1 MKIGELARLTG
12 LSIDTL
18 RWYEKIDLLP
28 RTPRD
33 AGGRRDYPDDI
44 LAWVDFLGRLK
55 ATGMRIADMR
65 DYARLRVAGDTT
77 AAARREFLERHRAR
91 VAAEIQAL
99 GENVAVLDGK
109 IETYRAIEASLADAP
124 RKKEAIR

>member
-1 MKIGELARLTG
+1 LARLSG

-55 ATGMRIADMR
+55 ATGMSIADMGT
-65 DYARLRVAGDTT
+65 YARLRAAGDATS
-77 AAARREFLERHRAR
+77 AARRELLERHRAR
-91 VAAEIQAL
+91 VVAEIAAL

-109 IETYRAIEASLADAP
+109 IETHRAIEATLAGAP
-124 RKKEAIR
+124 AKKEAIR

>member
-1 MKIGELARLTG
+1 MRIGDLARRTG

-55 ATGMRIADMR
+55 ATGMSIADMR
-65 DYARLRVAGDTT
+65 DYARLRAAGDAT
-77 AAARREFLERHRAR
+77 AMARRELLERHRAR
-91 VAAEIQAL
+91 VAAEIAAL

-109 IETYRAIEASLADAP
+109 IETYRAIEASLADARP
-124 RKKEAIR
+124 QKEAI